1 MSYTTPYNFLERHI
15 LTMPVIKSAIKRVR
29 QEKKR
34 KAYNVS
40 VKSGVKAKFK
50 TVRDEIATGKVKSN
64 AELIAAIKEIDRAV
78 RKGVIKKQ
86 TAARKKSR
94 LTKSYNTIAAK
105 PFGTENPGKATAAK
119 KPASKKASAKKAPGK
134 KPTAKTSKA
143 TPKK

>member
-1 MSYTTPYNFLERHI
+1 
-15 LTMPVIKSAIKRVR
+15 MPVIKSAIKRVR

-40 VKSGVKAKFK
+40 VKTGVKAKFK
-50 TVRDEIATGKVKSN
+50 AVRDEVATGKVKSN

-94 LTKSYNTIAAK
+94 LTKSYNSVAAK
-105 PFGTENPGKATAAK
+105 PFGTENPGKPSAKKSTAKKAPAK
-119 KPASKKASAKKAPGK
+119 KPAAKKATPAK
-134 KPTAKTSKA
+134 KSAK
-143 TPKK
+143 

>member
-1 MSYTTPYNFLERHI
+1 
-15 LTMPVIKSAIKRVR
+15 MPVIKSAIKRVR

-50 TVRDEIATGKVKSN
+50 AVRDEVATGKVKTN

-94 LTKSYNTIAAK
+94 LTKSYNSVSTK
-105 PFGTENPGKATAAK
+105 PFGTENPGKAGT
-119 KPASKKASAKKAPGK
+119 KKATAKKAPAK
-134 KPTAKTSKA
+134 KAVAKKA
-143 TPKK
+143 TPKKSSK

>member
-1 MSYTTPYNFLERHI
+1 
-15 LTMPVIKSAIKRVR
+15 MPVIKSAIKRVR

-40 VKSGVKAKFK
+40 VKTGVKAKFK
-50 TVRDEIATGKVKSN
+50 AVRDEVATGKVKSD

-94 LTKSYNTIAAK
+94 LTKSYNSVADK
-105 PFGTENPGKATAAK
+105 PFGTENPGKPNAK
-119 KPASKKASAKKAPGK
+119 KAVAKKAP
-134 KPTAKTSKA
+134 AKKA
-143 TPKK
+143 TPAKKSAK

>member
-1 MSYTTPYNFLERHI
+1 
-15 LTMPVIKSAIKRVR
+15 MPVIKSAIKRVR

-40 VKSGVKAKFK
+40 VKTGVKAKFK
-50 TVRDEIATGKVKSN
+50 AVRDEVATGKVKSN

-94 LTKSYNTIAAK
+94 LTKSYNAVATK
-105 PFGTENPGKATAAK
+105 PFGTENPGKAGT
-119 KPASKKASAKKAPGK
+119 KKATAKKAPAK
-134 KPTAKTSKA
+134 KTVAKKA
-143 TPKK
+143 TPKKSSK

>member
-1 MSYTTPYNFLERHI
+1 
-15 LTMPVIKSAIKRVR
+15 MPVIKSAIKRVR

-50 TVRDEIATGKVKSN
+50 AVRDEVATGKVKTS

-94 LTKSYNTIAAK
+94 LTKSYNSVATK
-105 PFGTENPGKATAAK
+105 PFGTENPGKAGT
-119 KPASKKASAKKAPGK
+119 KKATAKKAPAK
-134 KPTAKTSKA
+134 KTVAKKA
-143 TPKK
+143 TPKKSSK

>member
-1 MSYTTPYNFLERHI
+1 
-15 LTMPVIKSAIKRVR
+15 MPVIKSAIKRVR

-50 TVRDEIATGKVKSN
+50 AVRDEVATGKVKTN

-94 LTKSYNTIAAK
+94 LTKSYNTVATK
-105 PFGTENPGKATAAK
+105 PFGTENPGKAGAK
-119 KPASKKASAKKAPGK
+119 KAAAKKAPAK
-134 KPTAKTSKA
+134 KPVAKKS
-143 TPKK
+143 TPKKSSK

>member
-1 MSYTTPYNFLERHI
+1 
-15 LTMPVIKSAIKRVR
+15 MPVIKSAIKRVR

-50 TVRDEIATGKVKSN
+50 AVRDEVATGKVKTN

-94 LTKSYNTIAAK
+94 LTKSYNTVATK
-105 PFGTENPGKATAAK
+105 PFGTENPGKAVAK
-119 KPASKKASAKKAPGK
+119 KTTAKKAPTK
-134 KPTAKTSKA
+134 KAPAKKA
-143 TPKK
+143 TPKKSAK

>member
-1 MSYTTPYNFLERHI
+1 
-15 LTMPVIKSAIKRVR
+15 MPVIKSAIKRVR

-50 TVRDEIATGKVKSN
+50 AVRDEVATGKVKTN

-94 LTKSYNTIAAK
+94 LTKSYNSVATK
-105 PFGTENPGKATAAK
+105 PFGTENPGKAGT
-119 KPASKKASAKKAPGK
+119 KKATVKKAPAK
-134 KPTAKTSKA
+134 KTVAKKA
-143 TPKK
+143 TPKKSSK